1 MIARSLFLT
10 LSLILPALPG
20 FSGAALAAA
29 KISPEMQPPPYVEI
43 MPQYVNSGRTSNKNI
58 EFDAYT
64 FNTGKNQTEEA
75 EGRIWVRHFELK
87 PNLPQTPSAL
97 QVARNYANLL
107 RSLGSANMVEL
118 QGNDIKRNLYGSHQ
132 TRAVSGK
139 FVKDGK
145 EVWVEVQADPSGRDY
160 YLIILELV
168 EFVQQVGEAKSP
180 AALKPEPAPA
190 PTPAAKPAQTK
201 PQSKP
206 KR

>member
-1 MIARSLFLT
+1 MILRSLSLA

-20 FSGAALAAA
+20 FSGLAAA
-29 KISPEMQPPPYVEI
+29 DPATQPPPYVEI
-43 MPQYVNSGRTSNKNI
+43 MPQYAISDTTYNKNI

-64 FNTGKNQTEEA
+64 FNTGKNQA
-75 EGRIWVRHFELK
+75 EGVEGRLWVRHCERK
-87 PNLPQTPSAL
+87 RNLPAEPDAL
-97 QVARNYANLL
+97 QVIGNYANLL
-107 RSLGSANMVEL
+107 RSLGSTNVVEL
-118 QGNDIKRNLYGSHQ
+118 KGNDIERSRYGSNPAM
-132 TRAVSGK
+132 RAVSGK

-145 EVWVEVQADPSGRDY
+145 EVWVEAQVEPSGRDY

-168 EFVQQVGEAKSP
+168 EFVQQVGEGKSP